1 MSQQDQDAD
10 APVGVATEDWTPNDG
25 PDPLIRR
32 TKHGLIGTPVSRL
45 DGVFKVAGEARF
57 AAEFV
62 PEGMLYAALAYS
74 TIAVGRIADID
85 TSAAE
90 AAPGV
95 ALVMTYR
102 NAPRMPAPALFMTQP
117 KGVAGSNLPV
127 MQDDSIHWNGEPI
140 AVVLADTQ
148 EQANHAASAV
158 RATYESQPPQTLDEA
173 KADLEVPGNLAGEPP
188 ELEIGDAEAALA
200 AAPHSVD
207 QRYSTPRHNHNAIEL
222 HAVTLAWD
230 GDDLHLHDAS
240 QSVTGTAWTIAQC
253 FGIDETQVHVT
264 SPYVGGGF
272 GGKTLWSHHI
282 LAAAAARLAQRPVRL
297 TLSREGVYRIV
308 GWRSPTEQRVA
319 IGAQA
324 DGRFDAIIHTGI
336 SVRTAHNALAEPFSL
351 PARHLYATGSL
362 KVAQRIAKQ
371 PTVANTFMR
380 APGEAVG
387 SFGLESAIDELAEL
401 LDMDPVELR
410 LRNEPQSDP
419 ATGEPFSQRN
429 LVKAYR
435 DGAERFGWAER
446 PERPGSRRDGE
457 WLIGM
462 GCATALFP
470 YFRFGGAAARIT
482 LNRVGHATVEV
493 PALEMGMGTVTTQSL
508 ITADRLGLPL
518 ERVTVSH
525 GDSAF
530 PGVVLAGGSAQTATV
545 AGAIIAAHHS
555 LVTELLTLVDGDS
568 PLAGLTVEEIGSR
581 DGGLCEL
588 ADPRRWESYTSLLE
602 RGGRDELT
610 VVTTAADPTERE
622 ARSMNS
628 HGAVFCE
635 VRVNA
640 ITGETLVARVVGS
653 YDCGRILNPKTALSQ
668 FRGGIIMGLGLA
680 LMEETEFDERT
691 ARIMNPSLSEYHV
704 PVHMDVP
711 RIEVIWTDIPD
722 PYTPMGARGIG
733 EIGIVGV
740 GAAVANAVYN
750 ATGRRVRDLPITLDK
765 LL

>member
-1 MSQQDQDAD
+1 MSQREPQE
-10 APVGVATEDWTPNDG
+10 PVGVATRDWTPNDG
-25 PDPLIRR
+25 PDPLIRA
-32 TKHGLIGTPVSRL
+32 KHGLIGTPVSRL
-45 DGVFKVAGEARF
+45 DGAFKVAGQARF
-57 AAEFV
+57 SAEFT
-62 PEGMLYAALAYS
+62 PDGMLYGALVHS
-74 TIAVGRIADID
+74 TIATGRITEID
-85 TSAAE
+85 TAAAE
-90 AAPGV
+90 AAAGV

-117 KGVAGSNLPV
+117 KAVAGSSLPI

-148 EQANHAASAV
+148 EQADHAASLLRV
-158 RATYESQPPQTLDEA
+158 SYDSQAPQTLDQA
-173 KADLEVPGNLAGEPP
+173 KADTEVPGNLAGEPA

-200 AAPHSVD
+200 AAPYAVD
-207 QRYSTPRHNHNAIEL
+207 QRYTTPRHSHNAIEL

-230 GDDLHLHDAS
+230 GDDLYLHDAS

-282 LAAAAARLAQRPVRL
+282 LAAAAARLAERPVRL

-319 IGAQA
+319 IGAQE
-324 DGRFDAIIHTGI
+324 DGRFEAIIHTGL
-336 SVRTAHNALAEPFSL
+336 SVRTDHNALGEPFTL
-351 PARHLYATGSL
+351 PARHLYATGAL
-362 KVAQRIAKQ
+362 KVAQRVAKM

-401 LDMDPVELR
+401 LGMDPVELR
-410 LRNEPQSDP
+410 IRNEPETDP
-419 ATGEPFSQRN
+419 ATGHPFSKRN

-435 DGAERFGWAER
+435 DGAQRFGWAER

-457 WLIGM
+457 WLVGM
-462 GCATALFP
+462 GCATAMFP

-518 ERVTVSH
+518 ERVSIAH

-530 PGVVLAGGSAQTATV
+530 PGVMLAGGSAQTASV
-545 AGAIIAAHHS
+545 AGAILAAHRS
-555 LVTELLTLVDGDS
+555 LVTELLALADDDS
-568 PLAGLTVEEIGSR
+568 PLAGLTIEEVGSR
-581 DGGLCEL
+581 DGGLCEI
-588 ADPRRWESYTSLLE
+588 ADPQRWESYTSLLE
-602 RGGRDELT
+602 RAGRDELT
-610 VVTTAADPTERE
+610 VVASAADPNERE
-622 ARSMNS
+622 PRSMES
-628 HGAVFCE
+628 TGAVFCE

-640 ITGETLVARVVGS
+640 VTGETRVERVVGS

-691 ARIMNPSLSEYHV
+691 ARVMNPSLSEYHV
-704 PVHMDVP
+704 PVHLDVP

-722 PYTPMGARGIG
+722 PYSPMGARGIG

-750 ATGRRVRDLPITLDK
+750 ATGRRVRDLPITLEK
-765 LL
+765 VM